1 MPFWSLGGSGCVLP
15 LRSVLV
21 EVEVEVSVTILSL
34 ASWGTAARKSADRQR
49 APEHQLTTGLL
60 EIDMGK
66 ADADMS
72 SLNEYVFYNPCQ
84 FLNSYI
90 RKYFFSLLSSPVV
103 LKYNYFLTCR
113 GRRRVF
119 GRFGKTDLVH
129 RKDESSSSS
138 K

>member
-1 MPFWSLGGSGCVLP
+1 M
-15 LRSVLV
+15 

-84 FLNSYI
+84 FLNSSI
-90 RKYFFSLLSSPVV
+90 GKYFSLSCRLLWFSNIITSSLAEADDVS
-103 LKYNYFLTCR
+103 LADLDKLIWFIERMRARLHRNDA
-113 GRRRVF
+113 
-119 GRFGKTDLVH
+119 GKSNF
-129 RKDESSSSS
+129 R
-138 K
+138 